1 MGWMILAGAALTLI
15 GVIGL
20 LWCVIAALRARR
32 ASLPEEQMRAK
43 LQGLVAINFAAL
55 GISAIGLGLVVV
67 GILLG

>member
-1 MGWMILAGAALTLI
+1 MGWMILAGAALTLL

-32 ASLPEEQMRAK
+32 AALPEEEMRAR
-43 LQGLVAINFAAL
+43 LQKLVAVNFAAL
-55 GISAIGLGLVVV
+55 GISAIGLALVVV